1 MLRFMI
7 EVLAEVFGLLA
18 QFLVAF
24 GIGAGVTALVCWQ
37 YDMPLALSILGGF
50 FVLGMT
56 LVCSSDNTFFPW
68 KDFQ

>member
-7 EVLAEVFGLLA
+7 EVLTEVFGLLV

-24 GIGAGVTALVCWQ
+24 GIGTGAAALVCWQ
-37 YDMPLALSILGGF
+37 YDMPLVLSIVGGF
-50 FVLGMT
+50 LVLGAT
-56 LVCSSDNTFFPW
+56 LAFSSDNTFFPW